1 MSLDGLYG
9 FDELNAYRLDTKKG
23 KERLEVQTSTEQA
36 LITNRGRRSGDHVYA
51 TLLPRGR
58 VPFRRSSIKPILRC
72 KRESSPRNVPVGGSP
87 PEKKGSDN
95 FFRATREC
103 SSDDLCQLKTQENLA
118 DDPTFPKEQL
128 PGHWH

>member
-36 LITNRGRRSGDHVYA
+36 LITNRGRRSGDHVYS
-51 TLLPRGR
+51 TLQPRGR

-72 KRESSPRNVPVGGSP
+72 KRESSPGNVPANESP
-87 PEKKGSDN
+87 PEKGGRQFVSREVRV
-95 FFRATREC
+95 FF
-103 SSDDLCQLKTQENLA
+103 
-118 DDPTFPKEQL
+118 
-128 PGHWH
+128 G